1 VTVGHIL
8 RTRPRRVAA
17 TGAVVACFLALAAA
31 AFALPPFT
39 TAPKAASGTG
49 GQAELFGA
57 AVGCHAT
64 YDRFVVRTR
73 LATPGYDVRYVTQI
87 VADGSG
93 NPVALLGARRIRIV
107 VREARGHT
115 QGAANLLPAVS
126 TPLCANL
133 RQVKT
138 AGDFEGVVSFGLG
151 LRRRTGFRVFRL
163 TGPARIVV
171 DVAH

>member
-1 VTVGHIL
+1 MPLVNIKRRGL
-8 RTRPRRVAA
+8 RRLAA
-17 TGAVVACFLALAAA
+17 CGAAVACFLGLAAA
-31 AFALPPFT
+31 ALALPPFT
-39 TAPKAASGTG
+39 TAPKTATGGG
-49 GQAELFGA
+49 GQAELFDV

-64 YDRFVVRTR
+64 FDRFVVR
-73 LATPGYDVRYVTQI
+73 VRSVTQI

-107 VREARGHT
+107 VRPARGHT
-115 QGAANLLPAVS
+115 QGGTNLLPAAI
-126 TPLCANL
+126 TPRCANL
-133 RQVKT
+133 RQMKA